1 MGNLNHEFFDEFKLL
16 DALCRDIF
24 GAIDKK
30 LGVTLYIEAMDAKK
44 LMGCQAID
52 GWESDKRRL
61 IEVRNK
67 RNELAHSRDGFSV
80 KLCTQADIDFVR
92 SFRERILNQTDPLAL
107 FEQKAKARKTKPTP
121 AKPQPEKAQPEK
133 SQPEKAKTDSKQTK
147 KLDTAITAWS
157 AVGII
162 AFLFLAAWLI
172 SQFTS

>member
-1 MGNLNHEFFDEFKLL
+1 MDTLNHKFFDEFKLL

-24 GAIDKK
+24 GSIDKK
-30 LGVTLYIEAMDAKK
+30 LGVTLYIEAMDAKN

-121 AKPQPEKAQPEK
+121 AKPQPEKA
-133 SQPEKAKTDSKQTK
+133 KTDSKQTK